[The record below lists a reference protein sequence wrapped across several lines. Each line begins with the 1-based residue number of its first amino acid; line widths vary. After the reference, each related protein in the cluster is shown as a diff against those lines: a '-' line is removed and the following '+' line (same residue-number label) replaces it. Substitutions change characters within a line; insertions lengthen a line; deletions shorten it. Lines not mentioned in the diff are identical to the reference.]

1 MGWAAGYIAKLK
13 TGESVTFRPR
23 GRSMEPIIR
32 DGQEVTVDPL
42 KPDDVIAVGDVVL
55 CKVNGNEYLHL
66 VKHRESD
73 KFLIGNN
80 KGRVNGMIG
89 LGSIYGRWRR

>member
-13 TGESVTFRPR
+13 AGESVTFRPH
-23 GRSMEPIIR
+23 GRSMEPLIR
-32 DGQEVTVDPL
+32 DGQEVTVDPI
-42 KPDDVIAVGDVVL
+42 KPGDVIAVGDVVL

-66 VKHRESD
+66 VKHREPD

-89 LGSIYGRWRR
+89 SEAIYGRWRR